1 MLIGKPESVYMHVF
15 SAFVIISHVSLL
27 SSWLFQVPLEDLQE
41 ASEILIKALLI
52 REKYM
57 SASMQYFPPTAA
69 RFLRSV
75 GEAAPPAPGPYPPLA
90 EAERDAS
97 VYEGNYC
104 FENDPR

>member
-1 MLIGKPESVYMHVF
+1 M
-15 SAFVIISHVSLL
+15 
-27 SSWLFQVPLEDLQE
+27 PLEDLQE

-75 GEAAPPAPGPYPPLA
+75 GETKPSSPGPYPPAALA
-90 EAERDAS
+90 ENNMKHYMSMFVRFAPI
-97 VYEGNYC
+97 GI
-104 FENDPR
+104 